1 VAETVSDA
9 LRRSTGNFL
18 TQCRRIA
25 LLQTDAPRRSRC
37 YSVPEPPL
45 QGLDADRVD
54 ASDASGEA
62 YALFHTPDG
71 GLGIA
76 SAGMSLA
83 LAGMGGA
90 TRYR

>member
-1 VAETVSDA
+1 M
-9 LRRSTGNFL
+9 
-18 TQCRRIA
+18 
-25 LLQTDAPRRSRC
+25 
-37 YSVPEPPL
+37 PEPPL

-54 ASDASGEA
+54 ASGEE
-62 YALFHTPDG
+62 YALFHTVDG

-83 LAGMGGA
+83 LAGMVGA

>member
-1 VAETVSDA
+1 MRAS
-9 LRRSTGNFL
+9 RC
-18 TQCRRIA
+18 CRLA
-25 LLQTDAPRRSRC
+25 PPRRSRC
-37 YSVPEPPL
+37 PSRRCR
-45 QGLDADRVD
+45 GLDADRVD

-71 GLGIA
+71 GLSIA